1 MNGKGNR
8 YVYLLLFV
16 LALLIAMDAYFI
28 LYSSNERE
36 MSERNRHELSE
47 LDKMVDNRLKYRE
60 RRKYEIDSVMLQ
72 LHKHEDK
79 TEVEQYNINK
89 QMLLKTQMFSYEDAK
104 QFAKKLRLLSK
115 RINDENMI
123 AEAQIL
129 SSSYLTQSCLFVEAL
144 ELLQNVDPHRET
156 LTRETLEKYYYY
168 MGIAHQRMAV
178 YVRDTVFI
186 NQYNAK
192 GIELFGKCIEYSDN
206 PAIKNFV
213 SGRIK
218 ERQSDM
224 RSAQLFYQK
233 ALDCITPDDGN
244 TLLSLMLSSLAKSF
258 KHQGKAEEATYYYIK
273 AVQLDI
279 REAMNAS
286 IAIVDLADFLFT
298 YYNNVSE
305 ARKYLGISI
314 DNGEYYGM
322 RSQITRID
330 SMFLMLSEIKM
341 KRDLFISITSMMIM
355 VCICSILFILIRQ
368 NNRSKRK
375 LQHYQE
381 CNSSFIREKELLMKE
396 NSRLN
401 QENDVLSNSNK
412 LKNIHIGKLLETNG
426 ETMSMVNSFIMK
438 ANIMFKS
445 ENYKQLQK
453 ALREMESSFTKK
465 EQLSR
470 FDEMFLSLFPSFI
483 SDFKRLMPADYVM
496 ETGPKE
502 MLTPSMRIFALVR
515 LGINDNQQ
523 IAHVLDYSYNT
534 ILNYR
539 LRVRNMA
546 LNPDTFEDDIMNIGV

>member
-1 MNGKGNR
+1 M
-8 YVYLLLFV
+8 
-16 LALLIAMDAYFI
+16 
-28 LYSSNERE
+28 
-36 MSERNRHELSE
+36 
-47 LDKMVDNRLKYRE
+47 
-60 RRKYEIDSVMLQ
+60 
-72 LHKHEDK
+72 
-79 TEVEQYNINK
+79 
-89 QMLLKTQMFSYEDAK
+89 
-104 QFAKKLRLLSK
+104 
-115 RINDENMI
+115 
-123 AEAQIL
+123 
-129 SSSYLTQSCLFVEAL
+129 
-144 ELLQNVDPHRET
+144 
-156 LTRETLEKYYYY
+156 
-168 MGIAHQRMAV
+168 
-178 YVRDTVFI
+178 
-186 NQYNAK
+186 
-192 GIELFGKCIEYSDN
+192 
-206 PAIKNFV
+206 
-213 SGRIK
+213 
-218 ERQSDM
+218 
-224 RSAQLFYQK
+224 
-233 ALDCITPDDGN
+233 
-244 TLLSLMLSSLAKSF
+244 
-258 KHQGKAEEATYYYIK
+258 
-273 AVQLDI
+273 
-279 REAMNAS
+279 
-286 IAIVDLADFLFT
+286 
-298 YYNNVSE
+298 
-305 ARKYLGISI
+305 GISI

-523 IAHVLDYSYNT
+523 IAHVSYPEK
-534 ILNYR
+534 R
-539 LRVRNMA
+539 
-546 LNPDTFEDDIMNIGV
+546 